1 MILVYLQ
8 KLRNR
13 FVGLKNGVTI
23 HIAEW
28 AGQAETPVTIQ
39 ANIDQVD
46 TVQAEIN
53 ALEDQLSQK
62 KKDGRTLESEL
73 TLIAETIENKAIGFH
88 TSNPEVLNDYD
99 IKLRK
104 PYTKRPVPTAVLV
117 PVIEDDVDGEGFI
130 ISNEIDPEADKYEW
144 EKGTAANPTD
154 LNTVPLMQHFKIT
167 SKTKFVDDNV
177 MPGTRYFYRVRA
189 FNTTGNGPWSAAVS
203 RVQ

>member
-130 ISNEIDPEADKYEW
+130 LKNEVDPDADKYEW
-144 EKGTAANPTD
+144 EKGTAADPSD
-154 LNTVPLMQHFKIT
+154 LNTVPPMQHFKVT

-177 MPGTRYFYRVRA
+177 MPGVRYFYRVRA

>member
-8 KLRNR
+8 KLKNR
-13 FVGLKNGVTI
+13 FVGLLNGVTI
-23 HIAEW
+23 HAADW
-28 AGQAETPVTIQ
+28 LGQAETPVTIQ

-46 TVQAEIN
+46 AIQAEIN

-62 KKDGRTLESEL
+62 RKEGRTLETEL
-73 TLIAETIENKAIGFH
+73 NLIADTIENKAIGFH

-104 PYTKRPVPTAVLV
+104 PPEKRPVPTAVLV

-130 ISNEIDPEADKYEW
+130 ISNEVDPEADKYEW
-144 EKGTAANPTD
+144 EKGTAADPTD
-154 LNTVPLMQHFKIT
+154 TTTVPPMQHFKIT
-167 SKTKFVDDNV
+167 SKTTFVDDNV
-177 MPGTRYFYRVRA
+177 MPGVRYFYRVRA

>member
-13 FVGLKNGVTI
+13 FVGLLNGVTI
-23 HIAEW
+23 HAADW

-46 TVQAEIN
+46 TIQSEIN

-62 KKDGRTLESEL
+62 KKEGRALETEL
-73 TLIAETIENKAIGFH
+73 NLTADTIENKAIGFH

-104 PYTKRPVPTAVLV
+104 PREKRPVPTAVLV
-117 PVIEDDVDGEGFI
+117 PVLKDDVDGEGFI
-130 ISNEIDPEADKYEW
+130 VSNEVDTDADKYEW
-144 EKGTAANPTD
+144 EKGIATDATD
-154 LNTVPLMQHFKIT
+154 LNTVPPMQHFKIT
-167 SKTKFVDDNV
+167 SKITFIDDDV
-177 MPGTRYFYRVRA
+177 MPGKRYFYRLRA
-189 FNTTGNGPWSAAVS
+189 FNTSGNGPWSAPVS